1 MSRTT
6 ACSLRATATPPRTLP
21 AMSLIAATVFVAI
34 ATTVLAAGAIVTAVF
49 ASLAYLNQKQEL
61 SHLVEESARE
71 ALDRRRAQAAGCS
84 PAYHPIH
91 HV

>member
-1 MSRTT
+1 MSGTT
-6 ACSLRATATPPRTLP
+6 AFSLRATATPPRTLP

-34 ATTVLAAGAIVTAVF
+34 AAAVLAAGAIVTAVF
-49 ASLAYLNQKQEL
+49 AILAYLNQKQEL
-61 SHLVEESARE
+61 SHLLEESARE
-71 ALDRRRAQAAGCS
+71 ASTAAGLGLPVCS